1 MGTTLAKLT
10 LVGEGKEATLETMA
24 DTGATYSV
32 FPRELLD
39 SLKIAPAKTVE
50 IQLGDGSIITRKM
63 GSAKMRLNGDVFPV
77 PVIFG
82 ESGDTSVLGLTAL
95 EIFGLAVDP
104 VNRRLVP
111 ARILWL

>member
-1 MGTTLAKLT
+1 MGTTLTKLS
-10 LVGEGKEATLETMA
+10 LVGDGEEIVLETMA

-32 FPRELLD
+32 FPREVLD
-39 SLKIAPAKTVE
+39 SLGIQPAKVVE

-63 GSAKMRLNGDVFPV
+63 GSAKVRLNGDTFPV
-77 PVIFG
+77 TVIFG

-95 EIFGLAVDP
+95 EIFGLSVDP